1 MTADER
7 VRQRIEEDP
16 SRPGPQSARLR
27 ESGVP
32 VWAVISYYDALKHDV
47 ELTAHDYEIPV
58 EDVRAALD
66 YYHQHKQEID
76 ARLAMNAA

>member
-32 VWAVISYYDALKHDV
+32 IWAVVSYYDALNHDL
-47 ELTAHDYEIPV
+47 EATAHDYDIPV

-66 YYHQHKQEID
+66 YYRRHKHMID
-76 ARLAMNAA
+76 ARIAMNAA